1 MIPLMLDLTGRRVL
15 IFGGGDVGARKA
27 TYFEHE
33 AEVTVISR
41 SFSPDLDGLAVRRQ
55 EADLLEL
62 SDEALRGFLSGA
74 FLAVAATPDSGLNDR
89 IGRLCAEAGVLFNN
103 AAGEP
108 GDVIIPSVV
117 RGSRYLVA
125 ISTRGKSPAVSR
137 YLRTRLEADYADL
150 DKMIELQEEVRSM
163 LRETEP
169 AQAQR
174 SRILWKI
181 LLDDEI
187 RAALATDYGRARA
200 LAIERYLHA

>member
-15 IFGGGDVGARKA
+15 IFGGGGVGARKA
-27 TYFEHE
+27 AFFEHE

-41 SFSPDLDGLAVRRQ
+41 SFSPDLDGLTVRRQ
-55 EADLLEL
+55 EADLSDL
-62 SDEALRGFLSGA
+62 SDEALGFLLAGA
-74 FLAVAATPDSGLNDR
+74 FLAVAATPDPSLNDR

-125 ISTRGKSPAVSR
+125 ISTHGKSPAVSR

>member
-27 TYFEHE
+27 AYFEHE

-41 SFSPDLDGLAVRRQ
+41 SFSPDLDGLAIRRQ
-55 EADLLEL
+55 EADLSTLP
-62 SDEALRGFLSGA
+62 DEALRGLLQGA
-74 FLAVAATPDSGLNDR
+74 FLAVAATPDTGLNDR
-89 IGRLCAEAGVLFNN
+89 IGKVCAGAGVLFNN

-137 YLRTRLEADYADL
+137 YLRMRLETEYADL
-150 DKMIELQEEVRSM
+150 DRMIDLQDEMRSM
-163 LRETEP
+163 LREVEP
-169 AQAQR
+169 VQAER
-174 SRILWKI
+174 SRILWSI
-181 LLDDEI
+181 LRDEEVWGT
-187 RAALATDYGRARA
+187 LASDYERARA
-200 LAIERYLHA
+200 IAIERHLHA

>member
-27 TYFEHE
+27 AFFEHE
-33 AEVTVISR
+33 AVVTVISR

-55 EADLLEL
+55 KADLSAL

-74 FLAVAATPDSGLNDR
+74 FLAVAATPDSALNDR
-89 IGRLCAEAGVLFNN
+89 IGRFCAEAGILFNN
-103 AAGEP
+103 AAGVP
-108 GDVIIPSVV
+108 GNAIIPSVV
-117 RGSRYLVA
+117 RGSRFLVA

-150 DKMIELQEEVRSM
+150 DTMIELQEEIRSM

-169 AQAQR
+169 VQAER
-174 SRILWKI
+174 SRILWEI
-181 LLDDEI
+181 LRDDEI
-187 RAALATDYGRARA
+187 RTALATDYGRARA